1 MLDIRY
7 SSKFKKDFKLCVK
20 RGYNLSLL
28 QQIIDILRLT
38 DSLPLK
44 NRDHSLNGNYSHYR
58 ECHI

>member
-7 SSKFKKDFKLCVK
+7 SSKFKKGFKLCVK

-28 QQIIDILRLT
+28 QQIIDILRIP

>member
-28 QQIIDILRLT
+28 QQIIDILRIP
-38 DSLPLK
+38 DSLPPK
-44 NRDHSLNGNYSHYR
+44 KS
-58 ECHI
+58 